1 MGNDYEGRCDVH
13 CVHQDKVIEAKRQM
27 SGLGDPV
34 RLAELFKTMG
44 DPTRLRIIYALMSQ
58 ELCVCDLAAVT
69 GASESAVSHQLR
81 LMRQQQLVKYR
92 RKGKMLYYSLLDNH
106 VAVLM
111 KQGLEHINE

>member
-1 MGNDYEGRCDVH
+1 MDHDFEERCETH
-13 CVHQDKVIEAKRQM
+13 CVHQDKVIAAKRQM
-27 SGLGDPV
+27 CGLGDPV

-44 DPTRLRIIYALMSQ
+44 DPTRLRIIYALMNQ

-81 LMRQQQLVKYR
+81 RLRQQQLVKYR
-92 RKGKMLYYSLLDNH
+92 REGKMLYYSLQDNH
-106 VAVLM
+106 VMVLM